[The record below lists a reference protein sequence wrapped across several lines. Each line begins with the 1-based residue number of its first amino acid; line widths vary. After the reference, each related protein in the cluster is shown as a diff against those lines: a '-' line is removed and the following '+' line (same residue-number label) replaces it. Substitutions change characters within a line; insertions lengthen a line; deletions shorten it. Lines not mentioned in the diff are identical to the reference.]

1 MAEIIDET
9 SSIESTTVG
18 VFRTSSTVAG
28 GRRFSFAAMVVVG
41 DKRGKIGV
49 GYAKSN
55 QVPQA
60 VEKAQKEG
68 RRKMVAYPLLR
79 KTVPHMVE
87 GHFGASKVRLLP
99 ATPGTGVLAGAAVRA
114 VLEMLGIQDCLTKS
128 YGSTNPKNLVKATV
142 NALEQLQTREK
153 IEALRGVTI
162 GHTMVEQAVERGL
175 AAMPQVRTGEKMQ
188 APKTTL
194 GDERRRGGR
203 GGPRGP
209 RGPPRPPRPPRRS
222 SPRVFFGACIL
233 SPDLTWG
240 IAARPRST
248 DSSTCVAPM
257 VTPRSDS
264 TLARVCSCSRA
275 RMVALTRFFGL
286 VEP

>member
-41 DKRGKIGV
+41 DKHGKIGV

-128 YGSTNPKNLVKATV
+128 YGSTNPKNLVKATI
-142 NALEQLQTREK
+142 NALEQLQTRERV
-153 IEALRGVTI
+153 EVLRGVTI

-175 AAMPQVRTGEKMQ
+175 AAMPQVRSGEKMQ
-188 APKTTL
+188 APKNTL
-194 GDERRRGGR
+194 
-203 GGPRGP
+203 
-209 RGPPRPPRPPRRS
+209 
-222 SPRVFFGACIL
+222 
-233 SPDLTWG
+233 
-240 IAARPRST
+240 
-248 DSSTCVAPM
+248 
-257 VTPRSDS
+257 
-264 TLARVCSCSRA
+264 
-275 RMVALTRFFGL
+275 
-286 VEP
+286 

>member
-68 RRKMVAYPLLR
+68 RRKMVGYPLLR

-128 YGSTNPKNLVKATV
+128 YGSTNPKNLVKATI
-142 NALEQLQTREK
+142 NALEQLDPREGQGP
-153 IEALRGVTI
+153 ARRDHRPHHGRA
-162 GHTMVEQAVERGL
+162 GGRARPGRD
-175 AAMPQVRTGEKMQ
+175 AAGAHRREDAGPEEH
-188 APKTTL
+188 P
-194 GDERRRGGR
+194 RRRAS
-203 GGPRGP
+203 
-209 RGPPRPPRPPRRS
+209 PRRS
-222 SPRVFFGACIL
+222 RRPARPARPANVRGSARPGPGRGACPGR
-233 SPDLTWG
+233 SRGAGGPGRRLTG
-240 IAARPRST
+240 PRSP
-248 DSSTCVAPM
+248 VHH
-257 VTPRSDS
+257 
-264 TLARVCSCSRA
+264 
-275 RMVALTRFFGL
+275 
-286 VEP
+286 